1 MKKSEN
7 KSLFLY
13 TGLIF
18 LVALI
23 IIILT
28 FFGQDR
34 ILKQTNEQIKTATSS
49 ISERASVLSDENMQL
64 NEKVISLE
72 KELASQQQ
80 ITAEHKKTEAEYEN
94 IFECSRLIMMGDI
107 ENAKIIFDKIDIS
120 VLSENAMMMYIH
132 LSDEL
137 LPYYPPAEPENT
149 GEIN

>member
-1 MKKSEN
+1 MKTTEN

-49 ISERASVLSDENMQL
+49 ITERASILSDENMQL
-64 NEKVISLE
+64 TERVLSLE
-72 KELASQQQ
+72 KELSEETQSN
-80 ITAEHKKTEAEYEN
+80 ESYKKKETEYEN
-94 IFECSRLIMMGDI
+94 IFECSSLILSGDI
-107 ENAKIIFDKIDIS
+107 ENAKIIFDRIDVS
-120 VLSENAMMMYIH
+120 LLSEKAMLMYERI
-132 LSDEL
+132 SAEL
-137 LPYYPPAEPENT
+137 APYYTPAPAENT
-149 GEIN
+149 Q